1 MIEELFARVHG
12 RVHDVRGGGLIETD
26 GLTMTWVR
34 ARDGEIVVKGLPVKE
49 NGIYDLKEIEAEELY
64 VVYINDI
71 LGIPAAVIPEEG
83 NNKQAFYWSA
93 MSSNAPIT
101 GEVWAYD
108 GTTHLPG
115 VQHFG
120 LWDAQLTEWAW
131 PSSSPTKD
139 MGDWQAPPDGCEVP
153 GGRTYGIVINYGP
166 GFEGDTD
173 NSQLYVPTGGVN
185 GEFRRNTGTANVLLV
200 GASDGND
207 RMRLLGE
214 TDSYLFKPANDPGRR
229 LVSLPCSKGYTAKAK
244 RLAVPPDPPPD
255 LTQCPSPPTQPWTM
269 PSIPGGGSQNV
280 DFTKPW

>member
-1 MIEELFARVHG
+1 
-12 RVHDVRGGGLIETD
+12 
-26 GLTMTWVR
+26 
-34 ARDGEIVVKGLPVKE
+34 VKE

-244 RLAVPPDPPPD
+244 RVAVPPDPPPD